1 LFAAFRARSCWLSQ
15 LIARRRQARRQA
27 CPPRVAVVGLGSSR
41 RAVCPARTRDSLCS
55 SILREGRRKH
65 RVGVSP
71 CRPPRRQIRNACRT
85 KGTLRRRRKSHATV
99 RAVGRGSHR
108 PDRREARCTA
118 MLSWRD
124 ILHCLTM
131 VDADG
136 YDIGRLPT
144 EPRSLNAILGRAK
157 PTAGEGSARE

>member
-1 LFAAFRARSCWLSQ
+1 
-15 LIARRRQARRQA
+15 
-27 CPPRVAVVGLGSSR
+27 
-41 RAVCPARTRDSLCS
+41 
-55 SILREGRRKH
+55 
-65 RVGVSP
+65 
-71 CRPPRRQIRNACRT
+71 
-85 KGTLRRRRKSHATV
+85 
-99 RAVGRGSHR
+99 
-108 PDRREARCTA
+108 